1 MFERCRLIWKHTWC
15 QRRQFQFLQYFGF
28 QLAQV
33 KGVVRLGSERMA
45 SKGSGKSGEEL
56 VGQALARNL
65 WSQGLSEEEAGRKK
79 PWTYVFMLF
88 QQPGKVYL
96 KAKL

>member
-1 MFERCRLIWKHTWC
+1 
-15 QRRQFQFLQYFGF
+15 
-28 QLAQV
+28 
-33 KGVVRLGSERMA
+33 MA

-79 PWTYVFMLF
+79 PWTYVFMLL

-96 KAKL
+96 TAKL